1 MSKGVLVGVVTDAR
15 RDKTVKVSVYRMVH
29 HKVYK
34 KIVKKC
40 RVYSVHDEQNRC
52 ARGDV
57 VKIREHV
64 PMSATKRWIVV
75 DE

>member
-1 MSKGVLVGVVTDAR
+1 MSKRVLVGVVTDTR

-34 KIVKKC
+34 KIVKEC
-40 RVYSVHDEQNRC
+40 RVYSLHDEHNKC
-52 ARGDV
+52 VRGDV
-57 VKIREHV
+57 VKIREHIPV
-64 PMSATKRWIVV
+64 SATKRWIIV